1 MSHVDIV
8 ELFFLGIQCSPL
20 RQRSGRNKALTALRL
35 IFCGGLIH
43 SKQVKSAYL
52 NCLLLHFRREL
63 FIFHLHYEL
72 N

>member
-8 ELFFLGIQCSPL
+8 ELFLGIWCSPL
-20 RQRSGRNKALTALRL
+20 GQRSGLIKALTALSL
-35 IFCGGLIH
+35 IFSGGLIH

-52 NCLLLHFRREL
+52 NCLLLDLRREL
-63 FIFHLHYEL
+63 SFIFHLCSEL